1 MINWLKNTYKS
12 ELQILI
18 RSNAGHSK
26 KRQKAKQL
34 QNEAKEELENAK
46 KEVEKI
52 ILGDNYEC

>member
-26 KRQKAKQL
+26 KRQKAKQDGVF
-34 QNEAKEELENAK
+34 KSENSIQKTA
-46 KEVEKI
+46 
-52 ILGDNYEC
+52 ILS